1 MSRSSEA
8 VARPIAEALSE
19 RLEADD
25 FRGWDPFDALS
36 SPALRAIARG
46 RRARQAA
53 IQSLKR
59 LPVNPRPMLGV
70 PRQEHVKGL
79 ALCASAYAQLSR
91 KPGDRWNVLARAMA
105 SRLAA
110 RALRTDDEA
119 AWGYDFDVQ
128 TRWGFYRR
136 GTPNAI
142 ATSFAVNGILDAR
155 PDGGGRE
162 LAQAAIRFAVRHLA
176 AGGDARHFTYYPGA
190 TAEIHNASALLADAI
205 GRVLPWPCPERA
217 LARGAVERLLEAERP
232 PGCWPYGEQPGLEWV
247 DGFHTGYVLV
257 ALHRWDRSEPDPAVS
272 AAVARGLDFYVS
284 RLFELDGA
292 PRHSVNSL
300 YPIDIHAAS
309 TAIWTLSLLRER
321 DERALP
327 TAERVLRWTLRHLR
341 RDDGRFAFQL
351 RRRVQLTVP
360 YIRWSDAHMLL
371 ALATYDR
378 AASPPAA
385 AQPDEPE
392 TAAGTA
398 VTAAVSDV
406 RSPGRRHG

>member
-1 MSRSSEA
+1 
-8 VARPIAEALSE
+8 
-19 RLEADD
+19 
-25 FRGWDPFDALS
+25 
-36 SPALRAIARG
+36 
-46 RRARQAA
+46 
-53 IQSLKR
+53 
-59 LPVNPRPMLGV
+59 MLGV
-70 PRQEHVKGL
+70 PRQEHVKAL

-91 KPGDRWNVLARAMA
+91 KPGDRWDVLARAMA
-105 SRLAA
+105 CRLAA
-110 RALRTDDEA
+110 RALTTADEA

-142 ATSFAVNGILDAR
+142 VTAFAINGILDAR
-155 PDGGGRE
+155 DDGVGRE
-162 LAQAAIRFAVRHLA
+162 LAQAAIRFAVRHLV
-176 AGGDARHFTYYPGA
+176 AGGGARHFTYYPGA

-205 GRVLPWPCPERA
+205 GRVVSGPCPERA
-217 LARGAVERLLEAERP
+217 LARSAVERLLEAERP

-257 ALHRWDRSEPDPAVS
+257 ALHRWDRSEPDPALA

-284 RLFELDGA
+284 RLFESDGA
-292 PRHSVNSL
+292 PRHTVDSL

-309 TAIWTLSLLRER
+309 TAIWALSVLRER

-327 TAERVLRWTLRHLR
+327 TAQRVLRWTLRHLR

-351 RRRVQLTVP
+351 RRAVRLAVP
-360 YIRWSDAHMLL
+360 YVRWSDAHMLL

-385 AQPDEPE
+385 AQPNGPD
-392 TAAGTA
+392 TADGLA
-398 VTAAVSDV
+398 VAAAVPHV